1 MPDDPDR
8 QPPWPNRRFSGGSWT
23 SDASSSATKRA
34 EKTVSVKMTEAE
46 LAAFDEAI
54 ALAGLK
60 RNRALRIAARRIG
73 EFLEADA
80 ETLAVLKDVQAQIA
94 GIARNVNQIAKS
106 ANRTYDPDYR
116 AFMEERRDL
125 GKALSRLDTEL
136 RTITETATR
145 RTDGEARLRKAS
157 SS

>member
-1 MPDDPDR
+1 MTDDPDR
-8 QPPWPNRRFSGGSWT
+8 QTPWPNRRFSDGSWT
-23 SDASSSATKRA
+23 SDASSPAPKRA

-80 ETLAVLKDVQAQIA
+80 ETLAVLKEVQAQIA

-106 ANRTYDPDYR
+106 ANRTHDPDYR

>member
-1 MPDDPDR
+1 MTDDPDR
-8 QPPWPNRRFSGGSWT
+8 QLSWPNRRLFGGAWT
-23 SDASSSATKRA
+23 SSAPSAARERA

-54 ALAGLK
+54 AHAGLK

-73 EFLEADA
+73 GFLEADA
-80 ETLAVLKDVQAQIA
+80 ETLAVLRDIQAQIA
-94 GIARNVNQIAKS
+94 GIARNVNQIARA
-106 ANRTYDPDYR
+106 ANRTHDPEYR

-125 GKALSRLDTEL
+125 GKALSRLDAEL

>member
-8 QPPWPNRRFSGGSWT
+8 QPPWPNRRFSGGSWRSDT
-23 SDASSSATKRA
+23 SNPASKRA
-34 EKTVSVKMTEAE
+34 EKTVSVKMTETE

-54 ALAGLK
+54 ARAGLK

-73 EFLEADA
+73 GFLEADA

>member
-1 MPDDPDR
+1 MTDDSDR
-8 QPPWPNRRFSGGSWT
+8 QPTWPNRRFSGGSWT
-23 SDASSSATKRA
+23 SHASNPAPKRA

-46 LAAFDEAI
+46 LAAFDEVI
-54 ALAGLK
+54 ARAGLK

-73 EFLEADA
+73 GFLEADA
-80 ETLAVLKDVQAQIA
+80 ETLAVLKDLQAQIA

-106 ANRTYDPDYR
+106 ANRTHDPDYR
-116 AFMEERRDL
+116 AFMEERRGL

>member
-1 MPDDPDR
+1 MTDDPDR

-23 SDASSSATKRA
+23 SDASSSATNRA
-34 EKTVSVKMTEAE
+34 EKIVSVKMTEAE
-46 LAAFDEAI
+46 LTAFDEAI
-54 ALAGLK
+54 ARAGLK

-73 EFLEADA
+73 GFLEADA

-106 ANRTYDPDYR
+106 ANRTHDPDYR